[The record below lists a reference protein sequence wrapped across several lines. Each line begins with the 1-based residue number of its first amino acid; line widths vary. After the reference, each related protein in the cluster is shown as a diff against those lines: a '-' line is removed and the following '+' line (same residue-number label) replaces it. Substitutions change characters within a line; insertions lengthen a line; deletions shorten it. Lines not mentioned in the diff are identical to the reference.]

1 MNKNTKALVTGAPG
15 WLGSTLAE
23 VLRERERAVRCL
35 VLPRFDDT
43 HLKELGAEVFKGD
56 LRNRESLKGVCN
68 GVKTVFHCAGV
79 VHPRRIRQMYEVNVT
94 GTKNILEEAI
104 SAGVD
109 RFIYVSSNSVGGI
122 NTSRDRLMRESDAP
136 RPYKHYGLSK
146 HKAEEIV
153 MEAFKKGRI
162 AASIVR
168 PCWFYGIRQPERQTT
183 FFKMIKK
190 GDPIVFGD
198 GNCLRSMS
206 YIDNVID
213 ALFLVEE
220 KDISS
225 GKVYWIAD
233 ERPYPVIEIYRTIA
247 DLLGVKELRPRF
259 VPPFVSGVC
268 GAADGLLQAA
278 GLYVKEIHVA
288 GEMNKDIACSI
299 KKAREELGY
308 EPRVGLREGMRR
320 SVEWCRAQGVEL

>member
-15 WLGSTLAE
+15 WLGSRLAE
-23 VLRERERAVRCL
+23 VLREKERAVRCL
-35 VLPRFDDT
+35 VLPGLNDA
-43 HLKELGAEVFKGD
+43 HLRETDAEIFRGD
-56 LRNRESLKGVCN
+56 LSDSESLKGVCA
-68 GVKTVFHCAGV
+68 GVKTVFHCAGLI
-79 VHPRRIRQMYEVNVT
+79 HPRRIRQMYEVNVA

-104 SAGVD
+104 GAGVD
-109 RFIYVSSNSVGGI
+109 RFIYVSSNSAGGI

-136 RPYKHYGLSK
+136 RPYRHYGLSK

-153 MEAFKKGRI
+153 LEAFKKGRI
-162 AASIVR
+162 RASIVR
-168 PCWFYGIRQPERQTT
+168 PCWFYGIRQPKRQTT

-190 GDPIVFGD
+190 GNPVVFGD

-220 KDISS
+220 KDVSS

-247 DLLGVKELRPRF
+247 ELLGVKEFRPRF
-259 VPPFVSGVC
+259 IPAFVSGAC
-268 GAADGLLQAA
+268 EAADGLLQAA
-278 GLYVKEIHVA
+278 GLYVKEVHVA
-288 GEMNKDIACSI
+288 GEMNRDIACSI

-308 EPRVGLREGMRR
+308 EPRVDLKEGMRQ
-320 SVEWCRAQGVEL
+320 SIEWCRAQGLEL